1 MKRVN
6 FLLCIF
12 CILTLVSCQ
21 KANVVTTSTTGQSVG
36 PSTLA
41 PYVFKTSQPGAITVH
56 GKLIVMNPM
65 AWLPDSNDAVFLV
78 PIPSD
83 EQAITTIPEFKVGE
97 VPRAEVDEST
107 GEFMFTNIEPGQYA
121 VVVLEKSGRQIPVR
135 LLENDSSAIIVLE
148 ETDRDQTIELGYLRF
163 P

>member
-6 FLLCIF
+6 SLLCIF
-12 CILTLVSCQ
+12 CVFLLVSCQ
-21 KANVVTTSTTGQSVG
+21 KTNAVTTSTAAQSVG

-41 PYVFKTSQPGAITVH
+41 PYVFKTSKPGAITVH
-56 GKLIVMNPM
+56 GKIVVMNPM

-83 EQAITTIPEFKVGE
+83 EQAIMTIPEFKVGE
-97 VPRAEVDEST
+97 VPQAEVDEST

-121 VVVLEKSGRQIPVR
+121 VVVLEKSGRQMPVR
-135 LLENDSSAIIVLE
+135 LLENDSSVIIVLK